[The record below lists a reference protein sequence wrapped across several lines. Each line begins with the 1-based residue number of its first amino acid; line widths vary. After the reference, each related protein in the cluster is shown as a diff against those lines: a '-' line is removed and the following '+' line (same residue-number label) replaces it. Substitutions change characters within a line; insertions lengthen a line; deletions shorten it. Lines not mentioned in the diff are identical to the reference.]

1 VHSTCSK
8 CRRTPKKRK
17 YEVAFHLESSPIEN
31 KRVRPPS
38 SPADLRGKRKY
49 ETDAFDTS
57 PLANKRSRHQ
67 TDLDDLLDS
76 FSEDLTVS
84 QDSVSK
90 LSAWNPELDNWG
102 KSRDEAALQD
112 FYSWEFAN
120 QPPLMLFPVQL
131 RQRHGN
137 GMAVVAGVPIQVV
150 PPLPPP
156 LDIGEMDQ
164 LCRFC
169 RARRFLHEPNGIFY
183 FLTSFQPCAALE
195 ERYLYYRL
203 LPLLPPWFNS

>member
-1 VHSTCSK
+1 M
-8 CRRTPKKRK
+8 
-17 YEVAFHLESSPIEN
+17 
-31 KRVRPPS
+31 
-38 SPADLRGKRKY
+38 
-49 ETDAFDTS
+49 
-57 PLANKRSRHQ
+57 
-67 TDLDDLLDS
+67 

-120 QPPLMLFPVQL
+120 QPPLMLFPGHL

-156 LDIGEMDQ
+156 LDIDETT
-164 LCRFC
+164 FC
-169 RARRFLHEPNGIFY
+169 NISAQSHLAELLRRAKFILWDEVPMMQKHCYTTLKRTLED
-183 FLTSFQPCAALE
+183 LTG
-195 ERYLYYRL
+195 
-203 LPLLPPWFNS
+203 